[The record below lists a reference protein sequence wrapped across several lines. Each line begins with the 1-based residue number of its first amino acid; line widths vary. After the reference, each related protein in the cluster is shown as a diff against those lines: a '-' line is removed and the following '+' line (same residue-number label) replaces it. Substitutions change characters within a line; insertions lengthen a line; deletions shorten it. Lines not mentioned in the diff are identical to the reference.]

1 MIDLGEVLKAEELRE
16 IRFLGKFGFVK
27 SEFLFIL

>member
-1 MIDLGEVLKAEELRE
+1 MIDLGKVLKAEELRE

-27 SEFLFIL
+27 RQFLFIL